1 MGCCP
6 AGLKGPRGITTITG
20 LLSVPAHARRGPPLS
35 GSKWAWVA
43 CEYCQAGQV
52 TRRASRSLA
61 PSRHQYHR
69 GSALNGCSRPSHQ
82 ARSALP
88 HPRDQDYPPAGANIS
103 FRRPP
108 PSGILQSDRRMAGD
122 PMRAALSS
130 TTWVRRPANSST
142 ISFFWPASGQPG
154 NIEGRLDS
162 VKRNV
167 AIVPTLASGG
177 RDHCLSAVALPTLR
191 EAVGASIKYRDG

>member
-20 LLSVPAHARRGPPLS
+20 LLSVPAHVRRSPPLS
-35 GSKWAWVA
+35 ASKRAWAA
-43 CEYCQAGQV
+43 CEYCQVGQM
-52 TRRASRSLA
+52 TRRASRSFA
-61 PSRHQYHR
+61 PSRHQHHQ
-69 GSALNGCSRPSHQ
+69 GSALNGWSRPSRQ

-88 HPRDQDYPPAGANIS
+88 HPPWSRLPSRGGRIS

-108 PSGILQSDRRMAGD
+108 QFGILQSDRRMAGD

-130 TTWVRRPANSST
+130 TTWVRRPAKSST
-142 ISFFWPASGQPG
+142 ISFFWPAIGQPV

-162 VKRNV
+162 VKCNV
-167 AIVPTLASGG
+167 AIAPTLASGG

>member
-1 MGCCP
+1 MLPGRPERAPRDNYHHGLALRTSSCP
-6 AGLKGPRGITTITG
+6 AESSAVGQ
-20 LLSVPAHARRGPPLS
+20 
-35 GSKWAWVA
+35 
-43 CEYCQAGQV
+43 QAGLGGLRILPVGQM
-52 TRRASRSLA
+52 TCRASRSFA
-61 PSRHQYHR
+61 PSRHQHHQ
-69 GSALNGCSRPSHQ
+69 GSALNGWSRPSRQ

-88 HPRDQDYPPAGANIS
+88 HPPWSRLPSRGGRIS

-108 PSGILQSDRRMAGD
+108 QFGILQSDRRMAGD

-130 TTWVRRPANSST
+130 TTWVRRPAKSST
-142 ISFFWPASGQPG
+142 ISFFWPAIGQPV

-162 VKRNV
+162 VKCNV
-167 AIVPTLASGG
+167 AIAPTLASGG